1 MPADSEVTQLYS
13 LIFLHREVLYSWT
26 EWKAAFQWGLYH
38 CGQWRFIL
46 LRRERERCL
55 SFYEAGKHMNSG
67 FPEGYV
73 LHPDLQISTNVSI
86 SNTFLMIKKPLI
98 ILFSLFLAPH
108 FKT

>member
-1 MPADSEVTQLYS
+1 
-13 LIFLHREVLYSWT
+13 
-26 EWKAAFQWGLYH
+26 
-38 CGQWRFIL
+38 
-46 LRRERERCL
+46 
-55 SFYEAGKHMNSG
+55 MNSG

-98 ILFSLFLAPH
+98 ILFSLFLASH